1 MSELERIVT
10 EPIPLHVFE
19 VENQDALHVIRSKLV
34 TVLCQCKYIIS
45 GQCIYYDAWYCY
57 I

>member
-45 GQCIYYDAWYCY
+45 G
-57 I
+57 